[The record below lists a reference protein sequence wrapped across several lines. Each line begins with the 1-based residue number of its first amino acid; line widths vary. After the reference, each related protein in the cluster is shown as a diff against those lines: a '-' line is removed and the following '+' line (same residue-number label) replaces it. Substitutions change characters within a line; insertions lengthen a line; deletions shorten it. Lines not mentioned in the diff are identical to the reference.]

1 MKKKEDKYTY
11 GVDPNTKRTRAI
23 LFGTVFVEQF
33 GYSKKVYSLNVR
45 RIAGILP
52 FLLFGLWLMA
62 SEFMY
67 FRERYMYGITTTR
80 RSDIYLFY
88 YDSAIDSTVN
98 FFLKPEE
105 VSLRSRQ
112 KIIDYNPEKDH
123 GKVAHLN
130 HKGEYFVSVAKAALE
145 RGDFAEFAKYI
156 GTGASLTP
164 RNAEAQKLC
173 ADLYF
178 AFGRSIDAFQ
188 ILENS
193 LDFGLNDPEIFRN
206 YLTRCF
212 MLDQDIRVIN
222 TAKKYLPNKQLSPV
236 IREDLKL
243 AEAQAN
249 FFRGNYSEASKLIRD
264 YTLETN
270 PEGFLLRCQLMYEL
284 GEKPEAIKL
293 LNTAIKNY
301 PGVMRLLEIKA
312 RWLKDMGKLKEARD
326 CLDLIVISNPENFS
340 PYIQSLHLTLGP
352 ENQEKRNNEIE
363 KIIKK
368 YGKSEQAMLEL
379 AQYANDIF
387 DAKLTA
393 RLLTLAEQNRFPS
406 RTKFALT
413 HAECLINANR
423 PHEAIL
429 LIDELLSQ
437 IEREQWLADTKIAL
451 DALKCIAYFADDQP
465 EIGLIN
471 LTRLLENRRIP
482 PQLLIATGK
491 KLIQAKRFVE
501 ANNMLIQA
509 HLMNENNQPL
519 LLQIVKLKI
528 EHPEIANDVEVYIRR
543 LMDTRRPPRDVL
555 ISALNC
561 VSSDTYLFSDNR
573 EKLQLDI
580 EKMINQ

>member
-1 MKKKEDKYTY
+1 MNKKEKYEP
-11 GVDPNTKRTRAI
+11 GFDPTEKRTRAI

-33 GYSKKVYSLNVR
+33 GYSRKVYSLNVR
-45 RIAGILP
+45 RILGIVP
-52 FLLFGLWLMA
+52 FLLFGIWLMA

-67 FRERYMYGITTTR
+67 FRERYMNGITTTR
-80 RSDIYLFY
+80 RADIYLFY
-88 YDSAIDSTVN
+88 YDSTIDSTIN
-98 FFLKPEE
+98 FFLTPEE
-105 VSLRSRQ
+105 VGIRNRR
-112 KIIDYNPEKDH
+112 KIIDYDPTKDH

-130 HKGEYFVSVAKAALE
+130 HKGEYFISVAKAALE
-145 RGDFAEFAKYI
+145 RGDFGEFAKYI
-156 GTGASLTP
+156 GTGASLSP
-164 RNAEAQKLC
+164 KNAEAQKLC

-193 LDFGLNDPEIFRN
+193 LDYGLNDPEIFKN

-212 MLDQDIRVIN
+212 MLDQDTRVIN
-222 TAKKYLPNKQLSPV
+222 TAKKYLPNKNLSPV

-249 FFRGNYSEASKLIRD
+249 FFRGNYNEASKLIRD

-312 RWLKDMGKLKEARD
+312 RWLKDMGNLKEARD
-326 CLDLIVISNPENFS
+326 CLDLIIISNPENFS
-340 PYIQSLHLTLGP
+340 PYIQSLHLMTGP
-352 ENQEKRNNEIE
+352 ENAEKRNSEIE
-363 KIIKK
+363 KIVKK

-379 AQYANDIF
+379 AQYGNDNF

-393 RLLTLAEQNRFPS
+393 RLLTLAEQSRFPS

-471 LTRLLENRRIP
+471 LTRLLENRRVP

-561 VSSDTYLFSDNR
+561 VSSDTYLFSNNR

>member
-1 MKKKEDKYTY
+1 MSKKEKYEP
-11 GVDPNTKRTRAI
+11 GFDPTEKRTRAI

-33 GYSKKVYSLNVR
+33 GYSRKVYSLNVR
-45 RIAGILP
+45 RILGIVP
-52 FLLFGLWLMA
+52 FLLFGIWLMA

-67 FRERYMYGITTTR
+67 FRERYMNGITTTR
-80 RSDIYLFY
+80 RADIYLFY
-88 YDSAIDSTVN
+88 YDSTIDSTIN
-98 FFLKPEE
+98 FFLTPEE
-105 VSLRSRQ
+105 VGIRNRR
-112 KIIDYNPEKDH
+112 KIIDYDPTKDH

-130 HKGEYFVSVAKAALE
+130 HKGEYFISVAKAALE

-156 GTGASLTP
+156 GTGASLSP
-164 RNAEAQKLC
+164 KNAEAQKLC

-193 LDFGLNDPEIFRN
+193 LDYGLNDPEIFKN

-212 MLDQDIRVIN
+212 MLDQDSRVIN
-222 TAKKYLPNKQLSPV
+222 TAKKYLPNKNLSPV

-249 FFRGNYSEASKLIRD
+249 FFRGNYNEASKLIRD

-312 RWLKDMGKLKEARD
+312 RWLKDMGNLKEARD
-326 CLDLIVISNPENFS
+326 CLDLIIISNPENFS
-340 PYIQSLHLTLGP
+340 PYIQSLHLMTGP
-352 ENQEKRNNEIE
+352 ENAEKRNSEIE
-363 KIIKK
+363 KIVKK

-379 AQYANDIF
+379 AQYGNDNF

-393 RLLTLAEQNRFPS
+393 RLLTLAEQSRFPS

-413 HAECLINANR
+413 HAECLIYANR

-471 LTRLLENRRIP
+471 LTRLLENRRVP
-482 PQLLIATGK
+482 PHLLIATGK

-543 LMDTRRPPRDVL
+543 LMDTRRPPREVL

-561 VSSDTYLFSDNR
+561 VSSDTYLFSNNR

>member
-1 MKKKEDKYTY
+1 MSKKEKYEP
-11 GVDPNTKRTRAI
+11 GFDPTEKRTRSI

-33 GYSKKVYSLNVR
+33 GYSRKVYSLNVR
-45 RIAGILP
+45 RILGIVP
-52 FLLFGLWLMA
+52 FLLFGIWLMT

-67 FRERYMYGITTTR
+67 FRERYMNGITTTR
-80 RSDIYLFY
+80 RADIYLFY
-88 YDSAIDSTVN
+88 YDSTIDSTIN
-98 FFLKPEE
+98 FFLTPEE
-105 VSLRSRQ
+105 VGIRNRR
-112 KIIDYNPEKDH
+112 KIIDYDPTKDH

-130 HKGEYFVSVAKAALE
+130 HKGEYFISVAKAALE

-156 GTGASLTP
+156 GTGASLSP
-164 RNAEAQKLC
+164 KNAEAQKLC

-193 LDFGLNDPEIFRN
+193 LDYGLNDPEIFKN

-212 MLDQDIRVIN
+212 MLDQDSRVIN
-222 TAKKYLPNKQLSPV
+222 TAKKYLPNKNLSPV

-249 FFRGNYSEASKLIRD
+249 FFRGNYNEASKLIRD

-284 GEKPEAIKL
+284 GEKNEAIKL

-312 RWLKDMGKLKEARD
+312 RWLKDMGNLKEARD
-326 CLDLIVISNPENFS
+326 CLDLIIISNPENYS
-340 PYIQSLHLTLGP
+340 PYIQSLHLMTGP
-352 ENQEKRNNEIE
+352 ENAEKRNSEIE
-363 KIIKK
+363 KIVKK

-379 AQYANDIF
+379 AQYANDNF

-393 RLLTLAEQNRFPS
+393 RLLTLAEQSRFPS

-471 LTRLLENRRIP
+471 LTRLLENRRVP

-543 LMDTRRPPRDVL
+543 LMDTRRPPREVL

-561 VSSDTYLFSDNR
+561 VSSDTYLFSNNR

>member
-1 MKKKEDKYTY
+1 MSKKEKYEP
-11 GVDPNTKRTRAI
+11 GFDPTEKRTRSI

-33 GYSKKVYSLNVR
+33 GYSRKVYSLNVR

-52 FLLFGLWLMA
+52 FLLFGIWLMA

-67 FRERYMYGITTTR
+67 FRERYMNGITTTR
-80 RSDIYLFY
+80 RADIYLFY
-88 YDSAIDSTVN
+88 YDSAVDSTVN
-98 FFLKPEE
+98 FFLTPEE
-105 VSLRSRQ
+105 VGIRNRR
-112 KIIDYNPEKDH
+112 KIIDYDPTKDH

-130 HKGEYFVSVAKAALE
+130 HKGEYFISVAKAALA
-145 RGDFAEFAKYI
+145 RGDFGEFVKYI

-164 RNAEAQKLC
+164 KNAEAQKLC

-193 LDFGLNDPEIFRN
+193 LDYGLNDPEIFKN

-212 MLDQDIRVIN
+212 MLDQDTRVIN
-222 TAKKYLPNKQLSPV
+222 TAKKYLPNKNLSPV

-249 FFRGNYSEASKLIRD
+249 FFRGNYNEASKLIRD

-293 LNTAIKNY
+293 LNSAIKNY

-312 RWLKDMGKLKEARD
+312 RWLKDMGNLKEARD
-326 CLDLIVISNPENFS
+326 CLDLIIISNPENFS
-340 PYIQSLHLTLGP
+340 PYIQSLHLMTSP
-352 ENQEKRNNEIE
+352 ENADKRNSEIE

-368 YGKSEQAMLEL
+368 YAKNEQAMLEL
-379 AQYANDIF
+379 AQYGNDNF

-393 RLLTLAEQNRFPS
+393 RLLTLAEQSRFPS

-429 LIDELLSQ
+429 LIDELISQ

-471 LTRLLENRRIP
+471 LTRLLENRRVP

-543 LMDTRRPPRDVL
+543 LMDTRRPPREVL

-561 VSSDTYLFSDNR
+561 VSSDTYLFSNNR

>member
-1 MKKKEDKYTY
+1 MNQKNKYEH
-11 GVDPNTKRTRAI
+11 GFDPSEKRTRTI

-33 GYSKKVYSLNVR
+33 GYSKKNYSLNIR
-45 RIAGILP
+45 RIAGLLP
-52 FLLFGLWLMA
+52 FVLLGLWLLFA
-62 SEFMY
+62 EGYY
-67 FRERYMYGITTTR
+67 FKERYMLGITTTR
-80 RSDIYLFY
+80 RSDIYLSY
-88 YDSAIDSTVN
+88 YDSAVDSVAG
-98 FFLKPEE
+98 FFLTTKEFNE
-105 VSLRSRQ
+105 RNRQ

-130 HKGEYFVSVAKAALE
+130 HKGEYFVSVAKAALD

-193 LDFGLNDPEIFRN
+193 LEFAINDPEVFRN

-212 MLDQDIRVIN
+212 MLDQDTRVIN
-222 TAKKYLPNKQLSPV
+222 CAKKYLPNKNLSPV

-284 GEKPEAIKL
+284 GDKPEAIKL
-293 LNTAIKNY
+293 LNIAIKNY
-301 PGVMRLLEIKA
+301 PGVVRLLEIKA
-312 RWLKDMGKLKEARD
+312 RWLKDMGNLKEARD
-326 CLDLIVISNPENFS
+326 CLDLIIISNPENFS
-340 PYIQSLHLTLGP
+340 PYIQSLHLIPGP
-352 ENQEKRNNEIE
+352 ENEEKRNVEIE
-363 KIIKK
+363 KLIKK

-379 AQYANDIF
+379 TQYANDIYN
-387 DAKLTA
+387 AKLTA

-413 HAECLINANR
+413 HAECLINANH
-423 PHEAIL
+423 PHDAIL

-437 IEREQWLADTKIAL
+437 IDREQWLTDTKIAL
-451 DALKCIAYFADDQP
+451 DALKCIAYFADEQP

-528 EHPEIANDVEVYIRR
+528 EHPEIAGDVEVYIRR

-561 VSSDTYLFSDNR
+561 VSSDTYLFSNNR
-573 EKLQLDI
+573 EKLQVDI
-580 EKMINQ
+580 EKMMNQQ

>member
-1 MKKKEDKYTY
+1 MSKKEKYEP
-11 GVDPNTKRTRAI
+11 GFDPTEKRTRAI

-33 GYSKKVYSLNVR
+33 GYSRKVYSLNVR
-45 RIAGILP
+45 RIVGILP
-52 FLLFGLWLMA
+52 FLLFGIWLMA

-67 FRERYMYGITTTR
+67 FRERYMNGITTTR
-80 RSDIYLFY
+80 RADIYLFY
-88 YDSAIDSTVN
+88 YDSTIDSTVN

-105 VSLRSRQ
+105 IGVRNRQ
-112 KIIDYNPEKDH
+112 KIIDYDPTKDH

-130 HKGEYFVSVAKAALE
+130 HKGEYFISVAKAALE

-156 GTGASLTP
+156 GTGASLSP
-164 RNAEAQKLC
+164 KNAEAQKLC

-193 LDFGLNDPEIFRN
+193 LDYGLNDPEIFKN

-212 MLDQDIRVIN
+212 MLDQDSRVIN
-222 TAKKYLPNKQLSPV
+222 TAKKYLPNKNLSPV

-249 FFRGNYSEASKLIRD
+249 FFRGNYNEASKLIRD

-293 LNTAIKNY
+293 LNSAIKNY

-312 RWLKDMGKLKEARD
+312 RWLKDMGNLKEARD
-326 CLDLIVISNPENFS
+326 CLDLIIISNPENFS
-340 PYIQSLHLTLGP
+340 PYIQSLHLMTGP
-352 ENQEKRNNEIE
+352 ENAEKRNSEIE
-363 KIIKK
+363 KIVKK

-379 AQYANDIF
+379 AQYANDNF

-393 RLLTLAEQNRFPS
+393 RLLTLAEQSRFPS

-471 LTRLLENRRIP
+471 LTRLLENRRVP
-482 PQLLIATGK
+482 PQLLIATGR

-543 LMDTRRPPRDVL
+543 LMDTRRPPREVL

-561 VSSDTYLFSDNR
+561 VSSDTYLFSNNR

>member
-1 MKKKEDKYTY
+1 MNKKEKYEP
-11 GVDPNTKRTRAI
+11 GFDPTEKRTRSI
-23 LFGTVFVEQF
+23 LFGTIFIEQF
-33 GYSKKVYSLNVR
+33 GYSRKVYSLNVR
-45 RIAGILP
+45 RILGILP
-52 FLLFGLWLMA
+52 FLLFGIWLIL
-62 SEFMY
+62 SEFNY
-67 FRERYMYGITTTR
+67 FKERYMNGIVTTR
-80 RSDIYLFY
+80 RADIYLLF
-88 YDSAIDSTVN
+88 YDSAVDSTVN
-98 FFLKPEE
+98 FFLTPEQ
-105 VSLRSRQ
+105 VGLRNRQ
-112 KIIDYNPEKDH
+112 KIIDYDPTKDY

-130 HKGEYFVSVAKAALE
+130 HKGEYFISVAKAALE

-156 GTGASLTP
+156 GTGASLSP
-164 RNAEAQKLC
+164 KNAEAQKLC

-193 LDFGLNDPEIFRN
+193 LDYGLNDPEIFRN

-212 MLDQDIRVIN
+212 MLDQDSRVIN
-222 TAKKYLPNKQLSPV
+222 TAKKYLPNKKLSPV

-249 FFRGNYSEASKLIRD
+249 FFRGNYNEASKLIRD

-312 RWLKDMGKLKEARD
+312 RWLKDMGNLKEARD
-326 CLDLIVISNPENFS
+326 CLDLIIISNPENFS
-340 PYIQSLHLTLGP
+340 PYIQSLHLMTGP
-352 ENQEKRNNEIE
+352 ENAEKRNSEIE
-363 KIIKK
+363 KIVKK

-379 AQYANDIF
+379 AQYANDNF

-393 RLLTLAEQNRFPS
+393 RLLTLAEQSRFPS

-437 IEREQWLADTKIAL
+437 IEREQWLADTRIAL

-471 LTRLLENRRIP
+471 LTRLLENRRVP

-543 LMDTRRPPRDVL
+543 LMDTRRPPREVL

-561 VSSDTYLFSDNR
+561 VSSDTYLFSNNR

>member
-1 MKKKEDKYTY
+1 
-11 GVDPNTKRTRAI
+11 
-23 LFGTVFVEQF
+23 
-33 GYSKKVYSLNVR
+33 
-45 RIAGILP
+45 
-52 FLLFGLWLMA
+52 
-62 SEFMY
+62 
-67 FRERYMYGITTTR
+67 
-80 RSDIYLFY
+80 
-88 YDSAIDSTVN
+88 
-98 FFLKPEE
+98 
-105 VSLRSRQ
+105 
-112 KIIDYNPEKDH
+112 
-123 GKVAHLN
+123 
-130 HKGEYFVSVAKAALE
+130 
-145 RGDFAEFAKYI
+145 
-156 GTGASLTP
+156 
-164 RNAEAQKLC
+164 
-173 ADLYF
+173 
-178 AFGRSIDAFQ
+178 
-188 ILENS
+188 
-193 LDFGLNDPEIFRN
+193 
-206 YLTRCF
+206 
-212 MLDQDIRVIN
+212 MLDQDSRVIN
-222 TAKKYLPNKQLSPV
+222 TAKKYLPNKNLSPV

-249 FFRGNYSEASKLIRD
+249 FFRGNYNEASKLIRD

-284 GEKPEAIKL
+284 GEKNEAIKL

-312 RWLKDMGKLKEARD
+312 RWLKDMGNLKEARD
-326 CLDLIVISNPENFS
+326 CLDLIIISNPENYS
-340 PYIQSLHLTLGP
+340 PYIQSLHLMTGP
-352 ENQEKRNNEIE
+352 ENVEKRSIEIE

-368 YGKSEQAMLEL
+368 YAKSEQAMLEL
-379 AQYANDIF
+379 AQYANDNF

-451 DALKCIAYFADDQP
+451 DALKCIAYFGDDQP

-491 KLIQAKRFVE
+491 KLISAKRFVE

-528 EHPEIANDVEVYIRR
+528 EHPEIATDVEVYIRR

-561 VSSDTYLFSDNR
+561 VSSDTYLFSNNR

>member
-1 MKKKEDKYTY
+1 MNKKEKYES
-11 GVDPNTKRTRAI
+11 GFDPTEKRTRSI

-33 GYSKKVYSLNVR
+33 GYSRKVYSLNVR
-45 RIAGILP
+45 RILGILP
-52 FLLFGLWLMA
+52 FLLFVIWLMA

-67 FRERYMYGITTTR
+67 FRERYMNGITTTR
-80 RSDIYLFY
+80 RADIYLFY
-88 YDSAIDSTVN
+88 YDSTIDSTIN
-98 FFLKPEE
+98 FFLTPEE
-105 VSLRSRQ
+105 VGIRNRR
-112 KIIDYNPEKDH
+112 KIIDYDPTKDH

-130 HKGEYFVSVAKAALE
+130 HKGEYFISVAKAALE

-156 GTGASLTP
+156 GTGASLSP
-164 RNAEAQKLC
+164 KNAEAQKLC

-193 LDFGLNDPEIFRN
+193 LDYGLNDPEIFKN

-212 MLDQDIRVIN
+212 MLDQDSRVIN
-222 TAKKYLPNKQLSPV
+222 TAKKYLPNKNLSPV

-249 FFRGNYSEASKLIRD
+249 FFRGNYNEASKLIRD

-312 RWLKDMGKLKEARD
+312 RWLKDMGNLKEARD
-326 CLDLIVISNPENFS
+326 CLDLIIISNPENFS
-340 PYIQSLHLTLGP
+340 PYIQSLHLMTGP
-352 ENQEKRNNEIE
+352 ENAEKRNSEIE
-363 KIIKK
+363 KIVKK

-379 AQYANDIF
+379 AQYANDNF

-393 RLLTLAEQNRFPS
+393 RLLTLAEQSRFPS

-471 LTRLLENRRIP
+471 LTRLLENRRVP

-543 LMDTRRPPRDVL
+543 LMDTRRPPREVL

-561 VSSDTYLFSDNR
+561 VSSDTYLFSNNR

>member
-1 MKKKEDKYTY
+1 MNQKKKYDY
-11 GVDPNTKRTRAI
+11 GFDPNEKQTRSI

-33 GYSKKVYSLNVR
+33 GYSKKVYSLNTR
-45 RIAGILP
+45 RILKIVP
-52 FLLFGLWLMA
+52 FLVFGLWLMA

-88 YDSAIDSTVN
+88 TDSIADSTVN
-98 FFLKPEE
+98 FFLTSEE
-105 VSLRSRQ
+105 IGKRNRQ
-112 KIIDYNPEKDH
+112 KIIDYNPERNY

-145 RGDFAEFAKYI
+145 RGDFGEFAKYI
-156 GTGASLTP
+156 GSGASLTP

-178 AFGRSIDAFQ
+178 AFGRSMDAFQ

-193 LDFGLNDPEIFRN
+193 LDYGINDPEIFKN

-212 MLDQDIRVIN
+212 MLDQDTRVIAC
-222 TAKKYLPNKQLSPV
+222 AKKYLPNKNLSPV

-249 FFRGNYSEASKLIRD
+249 FFRGNYTEASKLIRD

-284 GEKPEAIKL
+284 GEKPEAVKL

-312 RWLKDMGKLKEARD
+312 RWLKDMGNLKEARD
-326 CLDLIVISNPENFS
+326 CLDLIVINNPENYS
-340 PYIQSLHLTLGP
+340 PYIQTLHLIPGP
-352 ENQEKRNNEIE
+352 ENQNKRNDEIE

-368 YGKSEQAMLEL
+368 YGKKEQAMLEL
-379 AQYANDIF
+379 AQYANDVY

-393 RLLTLAEQNRFPS
+393 RLLTQAEQNRFPS

-413 HAECLINANR
+413 HAECLINANQ
-423 PHEAIL
+423 PHDAIL

-437 IEREQWLADTKIAL
+437 IDREQWLADTKIAL
-451 DALKCIAYFADDQP
+451 DALKCIAYFADEQP
-465 EIGLIN
+465 EIGIIN

-491 KLIQAKRFVE
+491 KLIIAKRFVE

-528 EHPEIANDVEVYIRR
+528 EHPEIASDVEVYIRR
-543 LMDTRRPPRDVL
+543 LMDTRRPPREVL

-561 VSSDTYLFSDNR
+561 VSSDTYLFSNNR

>member
-1 MKKKEDKYTY
+1 MSKKEKYEP
-11 GVDPNTKRTRAI
+11 GFDPTEKRTRSI

-33 GYSKKVYSLNVR
+33 GYSRKVYSLNVR
-45 RIAGILP
+45 RILGILP
-52 FLLFGLWLMA
+52 FLLFGIWLIF
-62 SEFMY
+62 SEFNY
-67 FRERYMYGITTTR
+67 FKERYMNGITTTR
-80 RSDIYLFY
+80 RADIYLFY
-88 YDSAIDSTVN
+88 YDSTIDSTVN
-98 FFLKPEE
+98 FFLTPEQ
-105 VSLRSRQ
+105 VGLRNRQ
-112 KIIDYNPEKDH
+112 KIIDYDPTKDY

-130 HKGEYFVSVAKAALE
+130 HKGEYFISVAKAALE

-156 GTGASLTP
+156 GTGASLSP
-164 RNAEAQKLC
+164 KNAEAQKLC

-193 LDFGLNDPEIFRN
+193 LDYGLNDPEIFKN

-212 MLDQDIRVIN
+212 MLDQDSRVIN
-222 TAKKYLPNKQLSPV
+222 TAKKYLPNKNLSPV

-249 FFRGNYSEASKLIRD
+249 FFRGNYNEASKLIRD

-312 RWLKDMGKLKEARD
+312 RWLKDMGNLKEARD
-326 CLDLIVISNPENFS
+326 CLDLIIISNPENFS
-340 PYIQSLHLTLGP
+340 PYIQSLHLMTGP
-352 ENQEKRNNEIE
+352 ENAEKRNSEIE
-363 KIIKK
+363 KIVKK

-379 AQYANDIF
+379 AQYANDNF

-393 RLLTLAEQNRFPS
+393 RLLTLAEQSRFPS

-471 LTRLLENRRIP
+471 LTRLLENRRVP
-482 PQLLIATGK
+482 PQLLIATGR

-543 LMDTRRPPRDVL
+543 LMDTRRPPREVL

-561 VSSDTYLFSDNR
+561 VSSDTYLFSNNR

>member
-1 MKKKEDKYTY
+1 MSKKEKYEP
-11 GVDPNTKRTRAI
+11 GFDPTEKRTRSI

-33 GYSKKVYSLNVR
+33 GYSRKVYSLNVR
-45 RIAGILP
+45 RILGILP
-52 FLLFGLWLMA
+52 FLLFGIWLMA

-67 FRERYMYGITTTR
+67 FRERYMNGITTTR
-80 RSDIYLFY
+80 RADIYLFY
-88 YDSAIDSTVN
+88 YDSTIDSTVN

-105 VSLRSRQ
+105 IGVRNRQ
-112 KIIDYNPEKDH
+112 KIIDYDPTKDH

-130 HKGEYFVSVAKAALE
+130 HKGEYFISVAKAALE

-156 GTGASLTP
+156 GTGASLSP
-164 RNAEAQKLC
+164 KNAEAQKLC

-193 LDFGLNDPEIFRN
+193 LDYGLNDPEIFKN

-212 MLDQDIRVIN
+212 MLDQDSRVIN
-222 TAKKYLPNKQLSPV
+222 TAKKYLPNKNLSPV

-249 FFRGNYSEASKLIRD
+249 FFRGNYNEASKLIRD

-312 RWLKDMGKLKEARD
+312 RWLKDMGNLKEARD
-326 CLDLIVISNPENFS
+326 CLDLIIISNPENFS
-340 PYIQSLHLTLGP
+340 PYIQSLHLMTGP
-352 ENQEKRNNEIE
+352 ENAEKRNSEIE
-363 KIIKK
+363 KIVKK

-379 AQYANDIF
+379 AQYGNDNF

-393 RLLTLAEQNRFPS
+393 RLLTLAEQSRFPS

-471 LTRLLENRRIP
+471 LTRLLENRRVP

-543 LMDTRRPPRDVL
+543 LMDTRRPPREVL

-561 VSSDTYLFSDNR
+561 VSSDTYLFSNNR

>member
-1 MKKKEDKYTY
+1 MSKKEKYEP
-11 GVDPNTKRTRAI
+11 GFDPTEKRTRSI

-33 GYSKKVYSLNVR
+33 GYSRKVYSLNVR
-45 RIAGILP
+45 RILGILP
-52 FLLFGLWLMA
+52 FLLFGIWLMA

-67 FRERYMYGITTTR
+67 FRERYMNGITTTR
-80 RSDIYLFY
+80 RADIYLFY
-88 YDSAIDSTVN
+88 YDSTIDSTVN

-105 VSLRSRQ
+105 IGVRNRQ
-112 KIIDYNPEKDH
+112 KIIDYDPTKDH

-130 HKGEYFVSVAKAALE
+130 HKGEYFISVAKAALE

-156 GTGASLTP
+156 GTGASLSP
-164 RNAEAQKLC
+164 KNAEAQKLC

-193 LDFGLNDPEIFRN
+193 LDYGLNDPEIFKN

-212 MLDQDIRVIN
+212 MLDQDSRVIN
-222 TAKKYLPNKQLSPV
+222 TAKKYLPNKNLSPV

-249 FFRGNYSEASKLIRD
+249 FFRGNYNEASKLIRD

-312 RWLKDMGKLKEARD
+312 RWLKDMGNLKEARD
-326 CLDLIVISNPENFS
+326 CLDLIIISNPENFS
-340 PYIQSLHLTLGP
+340 PYIQSLHLMTGP
-352 ENQEKRNNEIE
+352 ENAEKRNSEIE
-363 KIIKK
+363 KIVKK

-379 AQYANDIF
+379 AQYANDNF

-393 RLLTLAEQNRFPS
+393 RLLTLAEQSRFPS

-471 LTRLLENRRIP
+471 LTRLLENRRVP

-543 LMDTRRPPRDVL
+543 LMDTRRPPREVL

-561 VSSDTYLFSDNR
+561 VSSDTYLFSNNR

>member
-1 MKKKEDKYTY
+1 MSKKEKYEP
-11 GVDPNTKRTRAI
+11 GFDPTEKRTRAI

-33 GYSKKVYSLNVR
+33 GYSRKVYSLNVR
-45 RIAGILP
+45 RILGILP
-52 FLLFGLWLMA
+52 FLLFGIWLMA

-67 FRERYMYGITTTR
+67 FRERYMNGITTTR
-80 RSDIYLFY
+80 RADIYLFY
-88 YDSAIDSTVN
+88 YDSTIDSTIN
-98 FFLKPEE
+98 FFLTPEE
-105 VSLRSRQ
+105 VGIRNRR
-112 KIIDYNPEKDH
+112 KIIDYDPTKDH

-130 HKGEYFVSVAKAALE
+130 HKGEYFISVAKAALE

-156 GTGASLTP
+156 GTGASLSP
-164 RNAEAQKLC
+164 KNAEAQKLC

-193 LDFGLNDPEIFRN
+193 LDYGLNDPEIFKN

-212 MLDQDIRVIN
+212 MLDQDSRVIN
-222 TAKKYLPNKQLSPV
+222 TAKKYLPNKNLSPV

-249 FFRGNYSEASKLIRD
+249 FFRGNYNEASKLIRD

-312 RWLKDMGKLKEARD
+312 RWLKDMGNLKEARD
-326 CLDLIVISNPENFS
+326 CLDLIIISNPENFS
-340 PYIQSLHLTLGP
+340 PYIQSLHLMTGP
-352 ENQEKRNNEIE
+352 ENAEKRNSEIE
-363 KIIKK
+363 KIVKK

-379 AQYANDIF
+379 AQYGNDNF

-393 RLLTLAEQNRFPS
+393 RLLTLAEQSRVPS

-413 HAECLINANR
+413 HAECLITANR

-471 LTRLLENRRIP
+471 LTRLLENRRVP

-543 LMDTRRPPRDVL
+543 LMDTRRPPREVL

-561 VSSDTYLFSDNR
+561 VSSDTYLFSNNR

>member
-1 MKKKEDKYTY
+1 MKKKEEKYDY
-11 GVDPNTKRTRAI
+11 GFDPTQKLTRTI
-23 LFGTVFVEQF
+23 LFGMVYVEQY
-33 GYSKKVYSLNVR
+33 GYSKKVYSLNAR

-52 FLLFGLWLMA
+52 FLLLGLWLMG
-62 SEFMY
+62 SEFKY
-67 FRERYMYGITTTR
+67 FQERYMLGITTTR
-80 RSDIYLFY
+80 RADIYLFF
-88 YDSAIDSTVN
+88 YDSVIDSTVN

-105 VSLRSRQ
+105 INQRNRQ

-130 HKGEYFVSVAKAALE
+130 HKGEYFISVAKAALD

-156 GTGASLTP
+156 GTGASLSP

-212 MLDQDIRVIN
+212 MLDQDTRVIN
-222 TAKKYLPNKQLSPV
+222 CAKKYLPNKNLSPV

-249 FFRGNYSEASKLIRD
+249 FFRGNYNEASKLIRD

-312 RWLKDMGKLKEARD
+312 RWLKDMGNLKEARD
-326 CLDLIVISNPENFS
+326 CLDLIIISNPENFS
-340 PYIQSLHLTLGP
+340 PYIQSLHLISGP
-352 ENQEKRNNEIE
+352 ENEEKRKTEIE

-368 YGKSEQAMLEL
+368 YGKNEQAMLEL
-379 AQYANDIF
+379 AQYGNDNF
-387 DAKLTA
+387 NAKLTA

-413 HAECLINANR
+413 HAECLINANK
-423 PHEAIL
+423 PHDAIL

-437 IEREQWLADTKIAL
+437 VERDQWLADTRIAL
-451 DALKCIAYFADDQP
+451 DALKCIAYFGDDQP
-465 EIGLIN
+465 EIGIIN

-491 KLIQAKRFVE
+491 KLITAKRFVE

-528 EHPEIANDVEVYIRR
+528 EHPEIAGDVEVYIRR

-561 VSSDTYLFSDNR
+561 VSSDTYLFSNNR

>member
-1 MKKKEDKYTY
+1 MNKKEKYES
-11 GVDPNTKRTRAI
+11 GFDPTEKRTRSI

-33 GYSKKVYSLNVR
+33 GYSRKVYSLNVR
-45 RIAGILP
+45 RILGILP
-52 FLLFGLWLMA
+52 FLLFGIWLMA

-67 FRERYMYGITTTR
+67 FRERYMNGITTTR
-80 RSDIYLFY
+80 RADIYLFY
-88 YDSAIDSTVN
+88 YDSTIDSTVN
-98 FFLKPEE
+98 FFLTPEE
-105 VSLRSRQ
+105 VGIRNRR

-130 HKGEYFVSVAKAALE
+130 HKGEYFISVAKAALE

-156 GTGASLTP
+156 GTGASLSP
-164 RNAEAQKLC
+164 KNAEAQKLC

-193 LDFGLNDPEIFRN
+193 LDYGLNDPEIFKN

-212 MLDQDIRVIN
+212 MLDQDSRVIN
-222 TAKKYLPNKQLSPV
+222 TAKKYLPNKNLSPV

-249 FFRGNYSEASKLIRD
+249 FFRGNYNEASKLIRD

-312 RWLKDMGKLKEARD
+312 RWLKDMGNLKEARD
-326 CLDLIVISNPENFS
+326 CLDLIIISNPENFS
-340 PYIQSLHLTLGP
+340 PYIQSLHLMTGP
-352 ENQEKRNNEIE
+352 ENAEKRNSEIE
-363 KIIKK
+363 KIVKK

-379 AQYANDIF
+379 AQYANDNF

-393 RLLTLAEQNRFPS
+393 RLLTLAEQSRFPS

-471 LTRLLENRRIP
+471 LTRLLENRRVP

-543 LMDTRRPPRDVL
+543 LMDTRRPPREVL

-561 VSSDTYLFSDNR
+561 VSSDTYLFSNNR

>member
-1 MKKKEDKYTY
+1 MNKKEKYES
-11 GVDPNTKRTRAI
+11 GFDPTEKRTRAI

-33 GYSKKVYSLNVR
+33 GYSRKVYSLNVR
-45 RIAGILP
+45 RILGILP
-52 FLLFGLWLMA
+52 FLLFGIWLMA

-67 FRERYMYGITTTR
+67 FRERYMNGITTTR
-80 RSDIYLFY
+80 RADIYLFY
-88 YDSAIDSTVN
+88 YDSTIDSTVN
-98 FFLKPEE
+98 FFLTPEE
-105 VSLRSRQ
+105 VGIRNRR

-130 HKGEYFVSVAKAALE
+130 HKGEYFISVAKAALE

-156 GTGASLTP
+156 GTGASLSP
-164 RNAEAQKLC
+164 KNAEAQKLC

-193 LDFGLNDPEIFRN
+193 LDYGLNDPEIFKN

-212 MLDQDIRVIN
+212 MLDQDSRVIN
-222 TAKKYLPNKQLSPV
+222 TAKKYLPNKNLSPV

-249 FFRGNYSEASKLIRD
+249 FFRGNYNEASKLIRD

-312 RWLKDMGKLKEARD
+312 RWLKDMGNLKEARD
-326 CLDLIVISNPENFS
+326 CLDLIIISNPENFS
-340 PYIQSLHLTLGP
+340 PYIQSLHLMTGP
-352 ENQEKRNNEIE
+352 ENAEKRNSEIE
-363 KIIKK
+363 KIVKK

-379 AQYANDIF
+379 AQYANDNF

-393 RLLTLAEQNRFPS
+393 RLLTLAEQSRFPS

-471 LTRLLENRRIP
+471 LTRLLENRRVP

-543 LMDTRRPPRDVL
+543 LMDTRRPPREVL

-561 VSSDTYLFSDNR
+561 VSSDTYLFSNNR

>member
-1 MKKKEDKYTY
+1 MNKKEKYEP
-11 GVDPNTKRTRAI
+11 GFDPTEKRTRSI

-33 GYSKKVYSLNVR
+33 GYSRKVYSLNVR

-52 FLLFGLWLMA
+52 FLLFGIWLMA

-67 FRERYMYGITTTR
+67 FRERYMNGITTTR
-80 RSDIYLFY
+80 RADIYLFY
-88 YDSAIDSTVN
+88 YDSTIDSTIN
-98 FFLKPEE
+98 FFLTPEE
-105 VSLRSRQ
+105 VGIRNRR
-112 KIIDYNPEKDH
+112 KIIDYDPTKDH

-130 HKGEYFVSVAKAALE
+130 HKGEYFISVAKAALE

-156 GTGASLTP
+156 GTGASLSP
-164 RNAEAQKLC
+164 KNAEAQKLC

-193 LDFGLNDPEIFRN
+193 LDYGLNDPEIFKN

-212 MLDQDIRVIN
+212 MLDQDSRVIN
-222 TAKKYLPNKQLSPV
+222 TAKKYLPNKNLSPV

-249 FFRGNYSEASKLIRD
+249 FFRGNYNEASKLIRD

-312 RWLKDMGKLKEARD
+312 RWLKDMGNLKEARD
-326 CLDLIVISNPENFS
+326 CIDLIIISNPENFS
-340 PYIQSLHLTLGP
+340 PYIQSLHLMTGP
-352 ENQEKRNNEIE
+352 ENAERRNSEIE

-379 AQYANDIF
+379 AQYGNDNF

-393 RLLTLAEQNRFPS
+393 RLLTLAEQSRFPS

-471 LTRLLENRRIP
+471 LTRLLENRRVP

-543 LMDTRRPPRDVL
+543 LMDTRRPPREVL

-561 VSSDTYLFSDNR
+561 VSSDTYLFSNNR

>member
-1 MKKKEDKYTY
+1 MKKKEEKYDY
-11 GVDPNTKRTRAI
+11 GFDPTQKLTRTI
-23 LFGTVFVEQF
+23 LFGMVYVEQY
-33 GYSKKVYSLNVR
+33 GYSKKVYSLNAR

-52 FLLFGLWLMA
+52 FLLFGLWLMG
-62 SEFMY
+62 SEFKY
-67 FRERYMYGITTTR
+67 FQERYMLGITTTR
-80 RSDIYLFY
+80 RADIYLFF
-88 YDSAIDSTVN
+88 YDSVIDSTVN

-105 VSLRSRQ
+105 INQRNRQ

-130 HKGEYFVSVAKAALE
+130 HKGEYFISVAKAALD

-156 GTGASLTP
+156 GTGASLSP

-212 MLDQDIRVIN
+212 MLDQDTRVIN
-222 TAKKYLPNKQLSPV
+222 CAKKYLPNKNLSPV

-249 FFRGNYSEASKLIRD
+249 FFRGNYNEASKLIRD

-312 RWLKDMGKLKEARD
+312 RWLKDMGNLKEARD
-326 CLDLIVISNPENFS
+326 CLDLIIISNPENFS
-340 PYIQSLHLTLGP
+340 PYIQSLHLISGP
-352 ENQEKRNNEIE
+352 ENEEKRETEIE

-368 YGKSEQAMLEL
+368 YGKNEQAMLEL
-379 AQYANDIF
+379 AQYGNDNF
-387 DAKLTA
+387 NAKLTA

-413 HAECLINANR
+413 HAECLINANK
-423 PHEAIL
+423 PHDAIL

-437 IEREQWLADTKIAL
+437 VERDQWLADTRIAL
-451 DALKCIAYFADDQP
+451 DALKCIAYFGDDQP

-491 KLIQAKRFVE
+491 KLITAKRFVE

-528 EHPEIANDVEVYIRR
+528 EHPEIAGDVEVYIRR

-561 VSSDTYLFSDNR
+561 VSSDTYLFSNNR

>member
-1 MKKKEDKYTY
+1 MNEKEKFEH
-11 GVDPNTKRTRAI
+11 GFDPTEKRTRSI
-23 LFGTVFVEQF
+23 LFGTVYLEQF

-45 RIAGILP
+45 RIASILP
-52 FLLFGLWLMA
+52 FLLFGVWLMA

-67 FRERYMYGITTTR
+67 FRERYMNGITTTR
-80 RSDIYLFY
+80 RADIYLIY
-88 YDSAIDSTVN
+88 YDSTIDSTVN
-98 FFLKPEE
+98 FFLTPPEIYA
-105 VSLRSRQ
+105 RNHQ
-112 KIIDYNPEKDH
+112 KIIDYNPEKDY

-130 HKGEYFVSVAKAALE
+130 HKGEYFISVAKAALE

-156 GTGASLTP
+156 GTGASLSP

-193 LDFGLNDPEIFRN
+193 LDYGLNDPEIFRN

-212 MLDQDIRVIN
+212 MLDQDTRVIN
-222 TAKKYLPNKQLSPV
+222 TAKKYLPNKKLSPV

-249 FFRGNYSEASKLIRD
+249 FFRGNYNEASKLIRD

-284 GEKPEAIKL
+284 GEKTEAIKL

-312 RWLKDMGKLKEARD
+312 RWLKDMGNMKEARD
-326 CLDLIVISNPENFS
+326 CLDLIIISNPENYS
-340 PYIQSLHLTLGP
+340 PYIQSLHLMTGP
-352 ENQEKRNNEIE
+352 ENLEKRDSEIE
-363 KIIKK
+363 KIINK
-368 YGKSEQAMLEL
+368 YGKREQAMLEL
-379 AQYANDIF
+379 AQYANDNF
-387 DAKLTA
+387 EAKLTA

-528 EHPEIANDVEVYIRR
+528 EHQEIAGDVEVYIRR

-561 VSSDTYLFSDNR
+561 VSSDIYLFSNNR

>member
-1 MKKKEDKYTY
+1 MKKKEEKYDY
-11 GVDPNTKRTRAI
+11 GFDPTQKLTRTI
-23 LFGTVFVEQF
+23 LFGMVYVEQY
-33 GYSKKVYSLNVR
+33 GYSKKVYSLNAR

-52 FLLFGLWLMA
+52 FLLFGLWLMG
-62 SEFMY
+62 SEFKY
-67 FRERYMYGITTTR
+67 FQERYMLGITTTR
-80 RSDIYLFY
+80 RADIYLFF
-88 YDSAIDSTVN
+88 YDSVIDSTVN

-105 VSLRSRQ
+105 INQRNRQ

-130 HKGEYFVSVAKAALE
+130 HKGEYFISVAKAALD

-156 GTGASLTP
+156 GTGASLSP

-212 MLDQDIRVIN
+212 MLDQDTRVIN
-222 TAKKYLPNKQLSPV
+222 CAKKYLPNKNLSPV

-249 FFRGNYSEASKLIRD
+249 FFRGNYNEASKLIRD

-312 RWLKDMGKLKEARD
+312 RWLKDMGNLKEARD
-326 CLDLIVISNPENFS
+326 CLDLIIISNPENFS
-340 PYIQSLHLTLGP
+340 PYIQSLHLISGP
-352 ENQEKRNNEIE
+352 ENEEKRETEIE

-368 YGKSEQAMLEL
+368 YGKNEQAMLEL
-379 AQYANDIF
+379 AQYGNDNF
-387 DAKLTA
+387 NAKLTA

-413 HAECLINANR
+413 HAECLINANK
-423 PHEAIL
+423 PHDAIL

-437 IEREQWLADTKIAL
+437 VERDQWLADTRIAL
-451 DALKCIAYFADDQP
+451 DALKCIAYFGDDQP
-465 EIGLIN
+465 EIGIIN

-491 KLIQAKRFVE
+491 KLITAKRFVE

-528 EHPEIANDVEVYIRR
+528 EHPEIAGDVEVYIRR

-561 VSSDTYLFSDNR
+561 VSSDTYLFSNNR

>member
-1 MKKKEDKYTY
+1 MNKKEKYEP
-11 GVDPNTKRTRAI
+11 GFDPTEKRTRSI

-33 GYSKKVYSLNVR
+33 GYSRKVYSLNVR
-45 RIAGILP
+45 RILGILP
-52 FLLFGLWLMA
+52 FLLFGIWLIF
-62 SEFMY
+62 SEFNY
-67 FRERYMYGITTTR
+67 FKERYMNGITTTR
-80 RSDIYLFY
+80 RADIYLFY
-88 YDSAIDSTVN
+88 YDSTIDSTVN
-98 FFLKPEE
+98 FFLTPEQ
-105 VSLRSRQ
+105 VGLRNRQ
-112 KIIDYNPEKDH
+112 KIIDYDPTKDY

-130 HKGEYFVSVAKAALE
+130 HKGEYFISVAKAALE

-156 GTGASLTP
+156 GTGASLSP
-164 RNAEAQKLC
+164 KNAEAQKLC

-193 LDFGLNDPEIFRN
+193 LDYGLNDPEIFKN

-212 MLDQDIRVIN
+212 MLDQDSRVIN
-222 TAKKYLPNKQLSPV
+222 TAKKYLPNKNLSPV

-249 FFRGNYSEASKLIRD
+249 FFRGNYNEASKLIRD

-312 RWLKDMGKLKEARD
+312 RWLKDMGNLKEARD
-326 CLDLIVISNPENFS
+326 CLDLIIISNPENFS
-340 PYIQSLHLTLGP
+340 PYIQSLHLMTGP
-352 ENQEKRNNEIE
+352 ENAEKRNSEIE
-363 KIIKK
+363 KIVKK

-379 AQYANDIF
+379 AQYANDNF

-393 RLLTLAEQNRFPS
+393 RLLTLAEQSRFPS

-471 LTRLLENRRIP
+471 LTRLLENRRVP
-482 PQLLIATGK
+482 PQLLIATGR

-543 LMDTRRPPRDVL
+543 LMDTRRPPREVL

-561 VSSDTYLFSDNR
+561 VSSDTYLFSNNR

>member
-1 MKKKEDKYTY
+1 M
-11 GVDPNTKRTRAI
+11 N
-23 LFGTVFVEQF
+23 
-33 GYSKKVYSLNVR
+33 
-45 RIAGILP
+45 
-52 FLLFGLWLMA
+52 
-62 SEFMY
+62 
-67 FRERYMYGITTTR
+67 GITTTR

-88 YDSAIDSTVN
+88 YDSAVDSTVN
-98 FFLKPEE
+98 FFLTPEE
-105 VSLRSRQ
+105 IGIRNRR
-112 KIIDYNPEKDH
+112 KIIDYDPTKDH

-130 HKGEYFVSVAKAALE
+130 HKGEYFISVAKAALD

-156 GTGASLTP
+156 GTGASLSP
-164 RNAEAQKLC
+164 KNAEAQKLC

-193 LDFGLNDPEIFRN
+193 LEYGLNDPEIFRN

-212 MLDQDIRVIN
+212 MLDQDTRVIN
-222 TAKKYLPNKQLSPV
+222 TAKKYLPNKKLSSV

-249 FFRGNYSEASKLIRD
+249 FFRGNYNEASKLIRD

-284 GEKPEAIKL
+284 GEKTEAIKL

-301 PGVMRLLEIKA
+301 PGVVRLLEIKA
-312 RWLKDMGKLKEARD
+312 RWLKDMGNLKEARD
-326 CLDLIVISNPENFS
+326 CLDLIIISNPDNFS
-340 PYIQSLHLTLGP
+340 PYIQSLHLMTGP
-352 ENQEKRNNEIE
+352 GNEKKRDTEIE
-363 KIIKK
+363 KIVKK

-379 AQYANDIF
+379 AQYGNDNF
-387 DAKLTA
+387 NAKLTA

-471 LTRLLENRRIP
+471 LTRLLENRRVP

-528 EHPEIANDVEVYIRR
+528 EHPEIANDLEVYIRR
-543 LMDTRRPPRDVL
+543 LMDTRRPPREVL
-555 ISALNC
+555 VSALNC
-561 VSSDTYLFSDNR
+561 VSSDTYLFSNNR

>member
-1 MKKKEDKYTY
+1 MNQKNKYDY
-11 GVDPNTKRTRAI
+11 GFDPNEKRTRSI
-23 LFGTVFVEQF
+23 LFGLVFVEQF
-33 GYSKKVYSLNVR
+33 GYSRKVYSLNTR
-45 RIAGILP
+45 RILKILP
-52 FLLFGLWLMA
+52 FFLFGLWLMA

-67 FRERYMYGITTTR
+67 FRERYMYGINTTR

-88 YDSAIDSTVN
+88 YDSAVDSTVN
-98 FFLKPEE
+98 FFLTPEE
-105 VSLRSRQ
+105 VGKRMRQ
-112 KIIDYNPEKDH
+112 KIIDYNPAKDH

-130 HKGEYFVSVAKAALE
+130 HKGEYFVSVAKAALD

-173 ADLYF
+173 SDLYF
-178 AFGRSIDAFQ
+178 AFGRSIDAFL

-193 LDFGLNDPEIFRN
+193 LDFGLNEPEIFRN

-212 MLDQDIRVIN
+212 MLDQDTRIIN
-222 TAKKYLPNKQLSPV
+222 CAKKYLPNKNLSPV

-249 FFRGNYSEASKLIRD
+249 FFRGNYNEASKLIRD

-293 LNTAIKNY
+293 LNSAIKTY
-301 PGVMRLLEIKA
+301 PNAMRLQEIKA
-312 RWLKDMGKLKEARD
+312 RWLKDMGNFKESRD
-326 CLDLIVISNPENFS
+326 CLDLIIINNPENFS
-340 PYIQSLHLTLGP
+340 PYIQSLHLIPGP
-352 ENQEKRNNEIE
+352 ENKEKREAEIE
-363 KIIKK
+363 NIIKK
-368 YGKSEQAMLEL
+368 YGKKEQAMLEL
-379 AQYANDIF
+379 SQYGNDVN
-387 DAKLTA
+387 DSKLTA

-406 RTKFALT
+406 RTKFSLT
-413 HAECLINANR
+413 HAECLINSNR
-423 PHEAIL
+423 PHDAIL

-437 IEREQWLADTKIAL
+437 IDREQWLADTKIAL
-451 DALKCIAYFADDQP
+451 DALKCIAYFADEQP
-465 EIGLIN
+465 EIGIIN

-491 KLIQAKRFVE
+491 KLIIAKRFVE

-528 EHPEIANDVEVYIRR
+528 EHPEIASDVEVYIRR
-543 LMDTRRPPRDVL
+543 LMDTRRPPREVL

-561 VSSDTYLFSDNR
+561 VSSDTYLFSNNR

>member
-1 MKKKEDKYTY
+1 MSKKEKYEP
-11 GVDPNTKRTRAI
+11 GFDPTEKRTRAI

-33 GYSKKVYSLNVR
+33 GYSRKVYSLNVR
-45 RIAGILP
+45 RILGILP
-52 FLLFGLWLMA
+52 FLLFGIWLMA

-67 FRERYMYGITTTR
+67 FRERYMNGITTTR
-80 RSDIYLFY
+80 RADIYLFY
-88 YDSAIDSTVN
+88 YDSTIDSTIN
-98 FFLKPEE
+98 FFLTPEE
-105 VSLRSRQ
+105 VGIRNRR
-112 KIIDYNPEKDH
+112 KIIDYDPTKDH

-130 HKGEYFVSVAKAALE
+130 HKGEYFISVAKAALE
-145 RGDFAEFAKYI
+145 RGDFGEFAKYI
-156 GTGASLTP
+156 GTGASLSP
-164 RNAEAQKLC
+164 KNAEAQKLC

-193 LDFGLNDPEIFRN
+193 LDYGLNDPEIFKN

-212 MLDQDIRVIN
+212 MLDQDTRVIN
-222 TAKKYLPNKQLSPV
+222 TAKKYLPNKNLSPV

-249 FFRGNYSEASKLIRD
+249 FFRGNYNEASKLIRD

-312 RWLKDMGKLKEARD
+312 RWLKDMGNLKEARD
-326 CLDLIVISNPENFS
+326 CLDLIIISNPENFS
-340 PYIQSLHLTLGP
+340 PYIQSLHLMTGP
-352 ENQEKRNNEIE
+352 ENAEKRNSEIE
-363 KIIKK
+363 KIVKK

-379 AQYANDIF
+379 AQYGNDNF

-393 RLLTLAEQNRFPS
+393 RLLTLAEQSRFPS

-471 LTRLLENRRIP
+471 LTRLLENRRVP

-561 VSSDTYLFSDNR
+561 VSSDTYLFSNNR

>member
-1 MKKKEDKYTY
+1 MKKKEEKYDY
-11 GVDPNTKRTRAI
+11 GFDPTQKLTRTI
-23 LFGTVFVEQF
+23 LFGMVYVEQY
-33 GYSKKVYSLNVR
+33 GYSKKVYSLNAR

-52 FLLFGLWLMA
+52 FLLFGLWLMG
-62 SEFMY
+62 SEFKY
-67 FRERYMYGITTTR
+67 FQERYMLGITTTR
-80 RSDIYLFY
+80 RADIYLFF
-88 YDSAIDSTVN
+88 YDSVIDSTVN

-105 VSLRSRQ
+105 INQRNRQ

-130 HKGEYFVSVAKAALE
+130 HKGEYFISVAKAALD

-156 GTGASLTP
+156 GTGASLSP

-212 MLDQDIRVIN
+212 MLDQDTRVIN
-222 TAKKYLPNKQLSPV
+222 CAKKYLPNKNLSPV

-249 FFRGNYSEASKLIRD
+249 FFRGNYNEASKLIRD

-312 RWLKDMGKLKEARD
+312 RWLKDMGNLKEARD
-326 CLDLIVISNPENFS
+326 CLDLIIISNPENFS
-340 PYIQSLHLTLGP
+340 PYIQSLHLISGP
-352 ENQEKRNNEIE
+352 ENEEKRKTEIE

-368 YGKSEQAMLEL
+368 YGKNEQAMLEL
-379 AQYANDIF
+379 AQYGNDNF
-387 DAKLTA
+387 NAKLTA

-413 HAECLINANR
+413 HAECLINANK
-423 PHEAIL
+423 PHDAIL

-437 IEREQWLADTKIAL
+437 VERDQWLADTRIAL
-451 DALKCIAYFADDQP
+451 DALKCIAYFGDDQP

-491 KLIQAKRFVE
+491 KLITAKRFVE

-528 EHPEIANDVEVYIRR
+528 EHPEIAGDVEVYIRR

-561 VSSDTYLFSDNR
+561 VSSDTYLFSNNR

>member
-1 MKKKEDKYTY
+1 MNQKKKYDY
-11 GVDPNTKRTRAI
+11 GFDPNEKQTRSI

-33 GYSKKVYSLNVR
+33 GYSKKVYSLNTR
-45 RIAGILP
+45 RILKIVP
-52 FLLFGLWLMA
+52 FLVFGLWLMA

-88 YDSAIDSTVN
+88 TDSIADSTVN
-98 FFLKPEE
+98 FFLTSEE
-105 VSLRSRQ
+105 IGKRNRQ
-112 KIIDYNPEKDH
+112 KIIDYNPEKNY

-145 RGDFAEFAKYI
+145 RGDFGEFAKYI
-156 GTGASLTP
+156 GSGASLTP

-178 AFGRSIDAFQ
+178 AFGRSMDAFQ

-193 LDFGLNDPEIFRN
+193 LDYGINDPEIFKN

-212 MLDQDIRVIN
+212 MLDQDTRIIAC
-222 TAKKYLPNKQLSPV
+222 AKKYLPNKNLSPV

-249 FFRGNYSEASKLIRD
+249 FFRGNYTEASKLIRD

-284 GEKPEAIKL
+284 GEKPEAVKL

-312 RWLKDMGKLKEARD
+312 RWLKDMGNLKEARD
-326 CLDLIVISNPENFS
+326 CLDLIVINNPENYS
-340 PYIQSLHLTLGP
+340 PYIQTLHLIPGP
-352 ENQEKRNNEIE
+352 ENQNKRNDEIE

-368 YGKSEQAMLEL
+368 YGKKEQAMLEL
-379 AQYANDIF
+379 AQYANDVY

-393 RLLTLAEQNRFPS
+393 RLLTQAEQNRFPS

-413 HAECLINANR
+413 HAECLINANQ
-423 PHEAIL
+423 PHDANL

-437 IEREQWLADTKIAL
+437 IDREQWLADTKIAL
-451 DALKCIAYFADDQP
+451 DALKCIAYFADEQP
-465 EIGLIN
+465 EIGIIN

-491 KLIQAKRFVE
+491 KLIIAKRFVE

-528 EHPEIANDVEVYIRR
+528 EHPEIASDVEVYIRR
-543 LMDTRRPPRDVL
+543 LMDTRRPPREVL

-561 VSSDTYLFSDNR
+561 VSSDTYLFSNNR

>member
-1 MKKKEDKYTY
+1 MNQRNKYDY
-11 GVDPNTKRTRAI
+11 GFDPNEKRTRSI

-33 GYSKKVYSLNVR
+33 GYSKKVYSLNTR
-45 RIAGILP
+45 RILQILP
-52 FLLFGLWLMA
+52 FLVFGLWLMA

-88 YDSAIDSTVN
+88 TDSFADSAVN
-98 FFLKPEE
+98 FFLTSEE
-105 VSLRSRQ
+105 IGKRNRQ
-112 KIIDYNPEKDH
+112 KIIDYNPEKDY

-178 AFGRSIDAFQ
+178 AFGRSMDAFQ

-193 LDFGLNDPEIFRN
+193 LDYGINDPDIFRN

-212 MLDQDIRVIN
+212 MLDQDARVIN
-222 TAKKYLPNKQLSPV
+222 CAKKYLPNKNLSPV

-249 FFRGNYSEASKLIRD
+249 FFRGNYTEATRLIRD

-284 GEKPEAIKL
+284 GEKTEAIKL
-293 LNTAIKNY
+293 LNAAIKNY

-312 RWLKDMGKLKEARD
+312 RWLKDMGSLQEARD
-326 CLDLIVISNPENFS
+326 CLDLIIINNPENFS
-340 PYIQSLHLTLGP
+340 PYIQALHLMSGP
-352 ENQEKRNNEIE
+352 ENEEKRKSEIE
-363 KIIKK
+363 KVIKN
-368 YGKSEQAMLEL
+368 YGKKEQAMLEL
-379 AQYANDIF
+379 AQYANDVF
-387 DAKLTA
+387 NDKLTG
-393 RLLTLAEQNRFPS
+393 RLLTHAEQNRFPS

-423 PHEAIL
+423 AHDAIL

-437 IEREQWLADTKIAL
+437 IDREQWLTDTRIAL
-451 DALKCIAYFADDQP
+451 DALKCIAYFADGQP
-465 EIGLIN
+465 EIGVIN

-491 KLIQAKRFVE
+491 KLITATRYVE

-528 EHPEIANDVEVYIRR
+528 EHPEIASDVEVYIRR
-543 LMDTRRPPRDVL
+543 LMDTRRPPREVL

-561 VSSDTYLFSDNR
+561 VSSDTFLYSNNR

>member
-1 MKKKEDKYTY
+1 MIKNEKYEP
-11 GVDPNTKRTRAI
+11 GFDPTEKRTRSI
-23 LFGTVFVEQF
+23 LFGTIFVEQF
-33 GYSKKVYSLNVR
+33 GYSRKVYSLNVR
-45 RIAGILP
+45 RILGILP
-52 FLLFGLWLMA
+52 FLLFGIWLMA

-67 FRERYMYGITTTR
+67 FRERYMNGITTTR
-80 RSDIYLFY
+80 RADIYLFY
-88 YDSAIDSTVN
+88 YDSTIDSTVN
-98 FFLKPEE
+98 FFLTPEE
-105 VSLRSRQ
+105 VGIRNRR
-112 KIIDYNPEKDH
+112 KIIDYDPTKDH

-130 HKGEYFVSVAKAALE
+130 HKGEYFISVAKAALE

-156 GTGASLTP
+156 GTGASLSP
-164 RNAEAQKLC
+164 KNAEAQKLC

-193 LDFGLNDPEIFRN
+193 LDYGLNDPEIFKN

-212 MLDQDIRVIN
+212 MLDQDSRVIN
-222 TAKKYLPNKQLSPV
+222 TAKKYLPNKNLSPV

-249 FFRGNYSEASKLIRD
+249 FFRGNYNEASKLIRD

-312 RWLKDMGKLKEARD
+312 RWLKDMGNLKEARD
-326 CLDLIVISNPENFS
+326 CLDLIIISNPENFS
-340 PYIQSLHLTLGP
+340 PYIQSLHLMTGP
-352 ENQEKRNNEIE
+352 ENAEKRNSEIE
-363 KIIKK
+363 KIVKK

-379 AQYANDIF
+379 AQYGNDNF

-393 RLLTLAEQNRFPS
+393 RLLTLAEQSRFPS

-471 LTRLLENRRIP
+471 LTRLLENRRVP

-543 LMDTRRPPRDVL
+543 LMDTRRPPREVL

-561 VSSDTYLFSDNR
+561 VSSDTYLFSNNR

>member
-1 MKKKEDKYTY
+1 MSKKEKYEP
-11 GVDPNTKRTRAI
+11 GFDPTEKRTRAI

-33 GYSKKVYSLNVR
+33 GYSRKVYSLNVR
-45 RIAGILP
+45 RILGIVP
-52 FLLFGLWLMA
+52 FLLFGIWLMA

-67 FRERYMYGITTTR
+67 FRERYMNGITTTR
-80 RSDIYLFY
+80 RADIYLFY
-88 YDSAIDSTVN
+88 YDSTIDSTIN
-98 FFLKPEE
+98 FFLTPEE
-105 VSLRSRQ
+105 VGIRNRR
-112 KIIDYNPEKDH
+112 KIIDYDPTKDH

-130 HKGEYFVSVAKAALE
+130 HKGEYFISVAKAALE
-145 RGDFAEFAKYI
+145 RGDFGEFAKYI
-156 GTGASLTP
+156 GTGASLSP
-164 RNAEAQKLC
+164 KNAEAQKLC

-193 LDFGLNDPEIFRN
+193 LDYGLNDPEIFKN

-212 MLDQDIRVIN
+212 MLDQDTRVIN
-222 TAKKYLPNKQLSPV
+222 TAKKYLPNKNLSPV

-249 FFRGNYSEASKLIRD
+249 FFRGNYNEASKLIRD

-312 RWLKDMGKLKEARD
+312 RWLKDMGNLKEARD
-326 CLDLIVISNPENFS
+326 CLDLIIISNPENFS
-340 PYIQSLHLTLGP
+340 PYIQSLHLMTGP
-352 ENQEKRNNEIE
+352 ENAEKRNSEIE
-363 KIIKK
+363 KIVKK

-379 AQYANDIF
+379 AQYGNDNF

-393 RLLTLAEQNRFPS
+393 RLLTLAEQSRFPS

-471 LTRLLENRRIP
+471 LTRLLENRRVP

-561 VSSDTYLFSDNR
+561 VSSDTYLFSNNR

>member
-1 MKKKEDKYTY
+1 MNQKKKYDY
-11 GVDPNTKRTRAI
+11 GFDPNEKQTRSI

-33 GYSKKVYSLNVR
+33 GYSKKVYSLNTR
-45 RIAGILP
+45 RILKIVP
-52 FLLFGLWLMA
+52 FLVFGLWLMA

-88 YDSAIDSTVN
+88 TDSIADSTVN
-98 FFLKPEE
+98 FFLTSEE
-105 VSLRSRQ
+105 IGKRNRQ
-112 KIIDYNPEKDH
+112 KIIDYNPEKNY

-145 RGDFAEFAKYI
+145 RGDFGEFAKYI
-156 GTGASLTP
+156 GSGASLTP

-178 AFGRSIDAFQ
+178 AFGRSMDAFQ

-193 LDFGLNDPEIFRN
+193 LDYGINDPEIFKN

-212 MLDQDIRVIN
+212 MLDQDTRVIAC
-222 TAKKYLPNKQLSPV
+222 AKKYLPNKNLSPV

-249 FFRGNYSEASKLIRD
+249 FFRGNYTEASKLIRD

-284 GEKPEAIKL
+284 GEKPEAVKL

-312 RWLKDMGKLKEARD
+312 RWLKDMGNLKEARD
-326 CLDLIVISNPENFS
+326 CLDLIVINNPENYS
-340 PYIQSLHLTLGP
+340 PYIQTLHLIPGP
-352 ENQEKRNNEIE
+352 ENQNKRNDEIE

-368 YGKSEQAMLEL
+368 YGKKEQAMLEL
-379 AQYANDIF
+379 AQYANDVY

-393 RLLTLAEQNRFPS
+393 RLLTQAEQNRFPS

-413 HAECLINANR
+413 HAECLINANQ
-423 PHEAIL
+423 PHDAIL

-437 IEREQWLADTKIAL
+437 IDREQWLADTKIAL
-451 DALKCIAYFADDQP
+451 DALKCIAYFADEQP
-465 EIGLIN
+465 EIGIIN

-491 KLIQAKRFVE
+491 KLIIAKRFVE

-528 EHPEIANDVEVYIRR
+528 EHPEIASDVEVYIRR
-543 LMDTRRPPRDVL
+543 LMDTRRPPREVL

-561 VSSDTYLFSDNR
+561 VSSDTYLFSNNR

>member
-1 MKKKEDKYTY
+1 MSKKEKYEP
-11 GVDPNTKRTRAI
+11 GFDPTEKRTRSI

-33 GYSKKVYSLNVR
+33 GYSRKVYSLNVR
-45 RIAGILP
+45 RILGIVP
-52 FLLFGLWLMA
+52 FLLFGIWLMT

-67 FRERYMYGITTTR
+67 FRERYMNGITTTR
-80 RSDIYLFY
+80 RADIYLFY
-88 YDSAIDSTVN
+88 YDSTIDSTIN
-98 FFLKPEE
+98 FFLTPEE
-105 VSLRSRQ
+105 VGIRNRR
-112 KIIDYNPEKDH
+112 KIIDYDPTKDH

-130 HKGEYFVSVAKAALE
+130 HKGEYFISVAKAALE

-156 GTGASLTP
+156 GTGASLSP
-164 RNAEAQKLC
+164 KNAEAQKLC

-193 LDFGLNDPEIFRN
+193 LDYGLNDPEIFKN

-212 MLDQDIRVIN
+212 MLDQDSRVIN
-222 TAKKYLPNKQLSPV
+222 TAKKYLPNKNLSPV

-249 FFRGNYSEASKLIRD
+249 FFRGNYNEASKLIRD

-284 GEKPEAIKL
+284 GEKNEAIKL

-312 RWLKDMGKLKEARD
+312 RWLKDMGNLKEARD
-326 CLDLIVISNPENFS
+326 CLDLIIISNPENYS
-340 PYIQSLHLTLGP
+340 PYIQSLHLMTGP
-352 ENQEKRNNEIE
+352 ENAEKRNSEIE
-363 KIIKK
+363 KIVKK

-379 AQYANDIF
+379 AQYANDNF

-393 RLLTLAEQNRFPS
+393 RLLTLAEQSRFPS

-471 LTRLLENRRIP
+471 LTRLLENRRVP

-561 VSSDTYLFSDNR
+561 VSSDTYLFSNNR

>member
-1 MKKKEDKYTY
+1 MKKKEEKYDY
-11 GVDPNTKRTRAI
+11 GFDPTQKLTRTI
-23 LFGTVFVEQF
+23 LFGMVYVEQY
-33 GYSKKVYSLNVR
+33 GYSKRVYSLNAR

-52 FLLFGLWLMA
+52 FLLFGLWLMG
-62 SEFMY
+62 SEFKY
-67 FRERYMYGITTTR
+67 FQERYMLGITTTR
-80 RSDIYLFY
+80 RADIYLFF
-88 YDSAIDSTVN
+88 YDSVIDSTVN

-105 VSLRSRQ
+105 INQRNRQ

-130 HKGEYFVSVAKAALE
+130 HKGEYFISVAKAALD

-156 GTGASLTP
+156 GTGASLSP

-212 MLDQDIRVIN
+212 MLDQDTRVIN
-222 TAKKYLPNKQLSPV
+222 CAKKYLPNKNLSPV

-249 FFRGNYSEASKLIRD
+249 FFRGNYNEASKLIRD

-312 RWLKDMGKLKEARD
+312 RWLKDMGNLKEARD
-326 CLDLIVISNPENFS
+326 CLDLIIISNPENFS
-340 PYIQSLHLTLGP
+340 PYIQSLHLISGP
-352 ENQEKRNNEIE
+352 ENEEKRKTEIE

-368 YGKSEQAMLEL
+368 YGKNEQAMLEL
-379 AQYANDIF
+379 AQYGNDNF
-387 DAKLTA
+387 NAKLTA

-413 HAECLINANR
+413 HAECLINANKS
-423 PHEAIL
+423 HDAIL

-437 IEREQWLADTKIAL
+437 VERDQWLADTRIAL
-451 DALKCIAYFADDQP
+451 DALKCIAYFGDDQP

-491 KLIQAKRFVE
+491 KLITAKRFVE
-501 ANNMLIQA
+501 ATNMLIQA

-528 EHPEIANDVEVYIRR
+528 EHPEIAGDVEVYIRR

-561 VSSDTYLFSDNR
+561 VSSDTYLFSNNR

>member
-1 MKKKEDKYTY
+1 
-11 GVDPNTKRTRAI
+11 
-23 LFGTVFVEQF
+23 
-33 GYSKKVYSLNVR
+33 
-45 RIAGILP
+45 
-52 FLLFGLWLMA
+52 
-62 SEFMY
+62 
-67 FRERYMYGITTTR
+67 
-80 RSDIYLFY
+80 
-88 YDSAIDSTVN
+88 
-98 FFLKPEE
+98 
-105 VSLRSRQ
+105 
-112 KIIDYNPEKDH
+112 
-123 GKVAHLN
+123 
-130 HKGEYFVSVAKAALE
+130 VAKAALD

-156 GTGASLTP
+156 GSGASLSP

-173 ADLYF
+173 SDLYF
-178 AFGRSIDAFQ
+178 AFGRSIDAFE
-188 ILENS
+188 ILEKS
-193 LDFGLNDPEIFRN
+193 LDYGLNDPEIFRN

-212 MLDQDIRVIN
+212 MLDQDIRIIN
-222 TAKKYLPNKQLSPV
+222 CAKKYLPNKNLSPV

-249 FFRGNYSEASKLIRD
+249 FFRGNYSEASRLIRD

-270 PEGFLLRCQLMYEL
+270 PEGFLLRCQLMYEQ
-284 GEKPEAIKL
+284 GDKQEAVKL

-312 RWLKDMGKLKEARD
+312 RWLKDMGDLKSARD
-326 CLDLIVISNPENFS
+326 CLDLIIISNPENFS
-340 PYIQSLHLTLGP
+340 PYIQSLHLNTGA
-352 ENQEKRNNEIE
+352 ENKVQRDADIE

-368 YGKSEQAMLEL
+368 YGKNEQAMLEL
-379 AQYANDIF
+379 SQYGNDVY

-437 IEREQWLADTKIAL
+437 IDREQWLADTKIAL
-451 DALKCIAYFADDQP
+451 DALKCIAYFGDDQP
-465 EIGLIN
+465 EIGMIN

-491 KLIQAKRFVE
+491 KLILAKRYVE

-509 HLMNENNQPL
+509 HLLNENNQPL

-528 EHPEIANDVEVYIRR
+528 EHPEIAGDVEVYIRR

-555 ISALNC
+555 IAALNC
-561 VSSDTYLFSDNR
+561 VSSDTYLFSNNR